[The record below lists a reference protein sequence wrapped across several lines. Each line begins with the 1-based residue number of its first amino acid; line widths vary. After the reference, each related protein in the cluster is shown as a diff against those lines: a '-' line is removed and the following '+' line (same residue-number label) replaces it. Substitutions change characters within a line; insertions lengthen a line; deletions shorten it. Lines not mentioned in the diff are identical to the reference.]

1 MIPLPE
7 LVPARMLNEFAYCPR
22 LAFLEWAEASFE
34 HNTDT
39 LDGKFVHRRVDAGDQ
54 RAFPPPGEAD
64 DQDPSPVLH
73 ARSVMLSDP
82 ASGLIAKLDLVE
94 LEGAVA
100 TPVDYKRGKA
110 PDIPEGAYEP
120 ERIQLAAQAIILRAH
135 GFACASGVLYFAAS
149 KTRVTI
155 PFTDEL
161 VARALELLAD
171 MRARFASGVR
181 PPPLVDSPKCPRCSL
196 VGICLPDETRL
207 LADLAPSTGATPD
220 ESGEPPVRRLLTVR
234 DEALPVHVISQG
246 GFVGKDGER
255 IVIRAKGEADRHVRL
270 IDVAQLCVYGNVQ
283 VSTQALRELADLG
296 IPVTFHTMSGYFI
309 AMAQGLWHGNAH
321 LRIAQHAAGADP
333 AKALLLARAFVAAK
347 IRNQRVILRRNDA
360 PEERP
365 DPGQTLDRLGELADA
380 AARAESVATLLGL
393 EGTAARLYFS
403 RFGGLLKM
411 PGFDFNSRNRRPP
424 RDPVNALL
432 SFCYAI
438 LTRECHVALTASGFD
453 PMVGFLHQPRY
464 NRPALALDL
473 MEEFRPIVAD
483 SVVMTLV
490 NTGEIRE
497 DHFITRADSCAL
509 VEKGRK
515 VALVALERRL
525 DSLVTHPVF
534 GYRISYRRVIQ
545 VQARLVARV
554 LLGEIPAYPGFVTR

>member
-1 MIPLPE
+1 MSALPE

-54 RAFPPPGEAD
+54 RAFPPPGETD
-64 DQDPSPVLH
+64 GQEPPPTLH
-73 ARSVMLSDP
+73 ARSVLLSDP
-82 ASGLIAKLDLVE
+82 AMGIIAKMDLVE
-94 LEGAVA
+94 LDGPVA

-120 ERIQLAAQAIILRAH
+120 ERVQIAAQAIILRAH
-135 GFACASGVLYFAAS
+135 GFTCDAGVLYFAAS
-149 KTRVTI
+149 KTRVDI
-155 PFTDEL
+155 PITDDL
-161 VARALELLAD
+161 VARVLQLLAA
-171 MRARFASGVR
+171 MRADFATGVR

-207 LADLAPSTGATPD
+207 LAAEAPPSTTD
-220 ESGEPPVRRLLTVR
+220 TDPPVRRLLTVR
-234 DEALPVHVISQG
+234 DEALPVHVVSQG

-255 IVIRAKGEADRHVRL
+255 IVIRSKGEADRHVRL
-270 IDVAQLCVYGNVQ
+270 MDVAQLCVYGNVQ

-296 IPVTFHTMSGYFI
+296 IPVSFHTMSGYFI

-321 LRIAQHAAGADP
+321 LRIAQHAAAADP
-333 AKALLLARAFVAAK
+333 VRSLPLARTFVAAK

-360 PEERP
+360 TDARP
-365 DPGQTLDRLGELADA
+365 DPGQTLDRLEELADSA
-380 AARAESVATLLGL
+380 DAAESVATLLGL

-438 LTRECHVALTASGFD
+438 LARECHVALTASGFD

-509 VEKGRK
+509 TEKGRK
-515 VALVALERRL
+515 AALVALERRL

-545 VQARLVARV
+545 VQARLVGRV
-554 LLGEIPAYPGFVTR
+554 LLGEVPAYPGFVTR

>member
-39 LDGKFVHRRVDAGDQ
+39 LDGKFVHRRVDVGDQ
-54 RAFPPPGEAD
+54 RAFPPPGESEG
-64 DQDPSPVLH
+64 QDPPPALH
-73 ARSVMLSDP
+73 ARSVMLSDTV
-82 ASGLIAKLDLVE
+82 SGFIAKLDLVE

-135 GFACASGVLYFAAS
+135 GYTCETGVLYFAGS

-155 PFTDEL
+155 PITGDL
-161 VARALELLAD
+161 VSRSMELLAE
-171 MRARFASGVR
+171 MRANFASGVR

-207 LADLAPSTGATPD
+207 LADVSAAPKVD
-220 ESGEPPVRRLLTVR
+220 GEPPVRRLLTVR
-234 DEALPVHVISQG
+234 DEALPVHVVSQG

-255 IVIRAKGEADRHVRL
+255 LVIRAKGEAERHVRL
-270 IDVAQLCVYGNVQ
+270 MDVAQLCVYGNVQ

-321 LRIAQHAAGADP
+321 LRIAQHAAAADQSR
-333 AKALLLARAFVAAK
+333 ALPLARAFVAAK
-347 IRNQRVILRRNDA
+347 IRNQRVILRRNDST
-360 PEERP
+360 EERP
-365 DPGQTLDRLGELADA
+365 DPGQTLDRLEELADSTDT
-380 AARAESVATLLGL
+380 AESVATLLGL
-393 EGTAARLYFS
+393 EGTAARLYFA
-403 RFGGLLKM
+403 RFGGLLRM

-497 DHFITRADSCAL
+497 NHFITRADSSAL
-509 VEKGRK
+509 TEKGRK
-515 VALVALERRL
+515 TALVALERRL

-545 VQARLVARV
+545 VQARLVSRV
-554 LLGEIPAYPGFVTR
+554 LLGEIQAYPGFVTR